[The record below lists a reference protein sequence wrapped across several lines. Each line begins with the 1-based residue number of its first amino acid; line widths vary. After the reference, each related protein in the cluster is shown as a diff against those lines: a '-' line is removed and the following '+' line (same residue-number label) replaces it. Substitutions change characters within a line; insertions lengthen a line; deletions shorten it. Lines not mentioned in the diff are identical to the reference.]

1 MQLWRLLTSNRE
13 QQQISLHPFS
23 SVLLGIS
30 LLSTDLSAP
39 QGHMSTFVGGLIIFF
54 MGICLYEPLEL
65 GFSLWVSLSLIFLA
79 SLYIPFF
86 GILLLVFLPI

>member
-1 MQLWRLLTSNRE
+1 MRLHHHLSM
-13 QQQISLHPFS
+13 ILFS

-30 LLSTDLSAP
+30 LLSTDLNAP
-39 QGHMSTFVGGLIIFF
+39 QGHMSTFVGSLIIFF
-54 MGICLYEPLEL
+54 MGICLYEPLEH